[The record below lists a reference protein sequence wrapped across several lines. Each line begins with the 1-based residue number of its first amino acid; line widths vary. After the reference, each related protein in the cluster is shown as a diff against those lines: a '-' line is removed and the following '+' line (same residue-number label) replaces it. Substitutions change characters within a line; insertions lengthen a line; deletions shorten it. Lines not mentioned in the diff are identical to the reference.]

1 MSLVFLNKNNL
12 INVNT
17 KTLQKI
23 VKFKYIKI
31 KKYDINNIILIIDF
45 F

>member
-31 KKYDINNIILIIDF
+31 KNYDINNIILIIDF